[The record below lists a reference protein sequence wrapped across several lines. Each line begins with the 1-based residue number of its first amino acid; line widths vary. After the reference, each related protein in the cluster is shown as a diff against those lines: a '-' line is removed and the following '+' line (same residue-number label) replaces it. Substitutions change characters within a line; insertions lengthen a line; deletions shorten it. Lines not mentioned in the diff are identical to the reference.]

1 MHDYD
6 DTRLAVHDQTMWR
19 PTGVKYLV
27 TLAQSLLLPDVGLV
41 VLLVVVVCLDD
52 LASVALNVLRSE
64 TGLALT
70 VAAAAAL
77 HLLVLRPVGP
87 ADITIFTNS

>member
-41 VLLVVVVCLDD
+41 VLLVMVCLDD
-52 LASVALNVLRSE
+52 LAGVALNVLRSE